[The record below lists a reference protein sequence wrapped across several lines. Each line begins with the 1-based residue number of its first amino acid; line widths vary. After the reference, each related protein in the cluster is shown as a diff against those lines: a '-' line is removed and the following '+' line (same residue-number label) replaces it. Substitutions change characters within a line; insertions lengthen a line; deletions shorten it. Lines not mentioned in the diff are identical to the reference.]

1 MDKNE
6 FKKILFKVAF
16 CTMACDGHI
25 DDHEVEELKI
35 MDKNTSFFEAVD
47 LSDELEQLIK
57 DLKNKGTKVIEE
69 LFISLKKTKL
79 SPIQELLVLE
89 VALRIINADDKHD
102 ENEIKFIH
110 LLRSKLELHDETIND
125 RFGEL
130 DILYTNEYSRNI
142 VAGKTEIEFAENVKL
157 PEISELIQVDL
168 TDKKKES
175 LNAKAIHIC
184 NSHKLTHS
192 PKIAK
197 EYVLPTH
204 GEPVE

>member
-25 DDHEVEELKI
+25 DDREIEELRI

-47 LSDELEQLIK
+47 LSDELKQLIT

-69 LFISLKKTKL
+69 LFSDLKSTKFN
-79 SPIQELLVLE
+79 PIQELLVLE
-89 VALRIINADDKHD
+89 VALRIINADEKHD
-102 ENEIKFIH
+102 ENEVKFIH

-142 VAGKTEIEFAENVKL
+142 VTGKSEIEFAENIKL
-157 PEISELIQVDL
+157 PEMSELIQVDL
-168 TDKKKES
+168 KDEK
-175 LNAKAIHIC
+175 
-184 NSHKLTHS
+184 
-192 PKIAK
+192 
-197 EYVLPTH
+197 
-204 GEPVE
+204 

>member
-25 DDHEVEELKI
+25 DYREVEELKI

-57 DLKNKGTKVIEE
+57 DLKDKGSKVIEE
-69 LFISLKKTKL
+69 LFVSLRETKL
-79 SPIQELLVLE
+79 NPIQELLVLE
-89 VALRIINADDKHD
+89 VALRIINADNKHD
-102 ENEIKFIH
+102 ENEVKFIH

-142 VAGKTEIEFAENVKL
+142 VAGKTEIEFAESIKL
-157 PEISELIQVDL
+157 PEMSELIQVDL
-168 TDKKKES
+168 KDEK
-175 LNAKAIHIC
+175 N
-184 NSHKLTHS
+184 
-192 PKIAK
+192 
-197 EYVLPTH
+197 
-204 GEPVE
+204 G

>member
-25 DDHEVEELKI
+25 DDREVEELKL

-47 LSDELEQLIK
+47 LSDELEQLIN

-69 LFISLKKTKL
+69 LFVCLRETKL
-79 SPIQELLVLE
+79 NPIQELLVLE
-89 VALRIINADDKHD
+89 VALRIINADNKHN

-110 LLRSKLELHDETIND
+110 LLRSKFELHDETIND

-142 VAGKTEIEFAENVKL
+142 VAGKTEIEFAESVKL
-157 PEISELIQVDL
+157 PEMSELIQVDL
-168 TDKKKES
+168 NIEKSE
-175 LNAKAIHIC
+175 
-184 NSHKLTHS
+184 
-192 PKIAK
+192 
-197 EYVLPTH
+197 
-204 GEPVE
+204 